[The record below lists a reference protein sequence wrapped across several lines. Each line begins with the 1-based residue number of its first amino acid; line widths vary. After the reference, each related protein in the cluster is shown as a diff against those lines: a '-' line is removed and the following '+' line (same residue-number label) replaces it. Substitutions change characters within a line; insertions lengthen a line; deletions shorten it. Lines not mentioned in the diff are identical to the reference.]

1 MIKTAPKK
9 PLREWITITII
20 IIIILIP
27 MQDSQSRL
35 LREFVV
41 FLSEFFA
48 SSLAIKGRE
57 RKDNHTQHIHKA
69 E

>member
-1 MIKTAPKK
+1 
-9 PLREWITITII
+9 
-20 IIIILIP
+20 

-48 SSLAIKGRE
+48 SSLAIKGR
-57 RKDNHTQHIHKA
+57 KDNHTHSTSIRQSRDIRGALNYA
-69 E
+69 EKSLSQQY

>member
-1 MIKTAPKK
+1 VIKTAPRE
-9 PLREWITITII
+9 PLRDGI

-27 MQDSQSRL
+27 MQGSQSRL

-48 SSLAIKGRE
+48 SSLTIKGRE
-57 RKDNHTQHIHKA
+57 KG
-69 E
+69 

>member
-1 MIKTAPKK
+1 
-9 PLREWITITII
+9 
-20 IIIILIP
+20 

-57 RKDNHTQHIHKA
+57 RKDNHIQHIHKA

>member
-1 MIKTAPKK
+1 
-9 PLREWITITII
+9 
-20 IIIILIP
+20 

-57 RKDNHTQHIHKA
+57 RKDNHTHSTSIRQSRDIRGALNYA
-69 E
+69 EKSSSQQY

>member
-1 MIKTAPKK
+1 VIKTAPKK
-9 PLREWITITII
+9 PLREWITIIIII

-57 RKDNHTQHIHKA
+57 KG
-69 E
+69 